1 MLYGRYSL
9 VHKSNIN
16 YNIRVERIVSHFVKL
31 HVKEYEKGLACIL
44 QIGIF
49 ESSDQVKFLVLLI
62 RVYFAEHFL
71 KSYVLI
77 KIFST
82 QC

>member
-49 ESSDQVKFLVLLI
+49 ESSDQVKFLVLLM
-62 RVYFAEHFL
+62 RVYFAEHFFKKL
-71 KSYVLI
+71 C
-77 KIFST
+77 FD
-82 QC
+82 